1 MSFNF
6 QIELIV
12 QDNRA
17 VQNGIKKIKKEIE
30 SQLKLEEIDTKKV
43 KILKNKYQK
52 LLEKIQNNQKKLLKL
67 QTKNK
72 EKYQKVERKIE
83 KMNGENICEY
93 FNIFISEKQKC
104 YNTSKNPKT
113 LKPTINKI

>member
-1 MSFNF
+1 M
-6 QIELIV
+6 
-12 QDNRA
+12 
-17 VQNGIKKIKKEIE
+17 
-30 SQLKLEEIDTKKV
+30 
-43 KILKNKYQK
+43 
-52 LLEKIQNNQKKLLKL
+52 

-104 YNTSKNPKT
+104 YNTSKIAPLAQLDRAT
-113 LKPTINKI
+113 VF